1 MNLLKQCQKWHEN
14 EEYQKIIE
22 TIEALPEHE
31 RTPETDCELARAYNN
46 LAGPEDR
53 DLFKK
58 AIQLLKPHE
67 AYFKGN
73 HNFNFRMGYAYYY
86 LDQEGYALSYFE
98 QALEALPD
106 DQDTLDF
113 IKECIRCLSIPSFK
127 RSFRQRTEEAWQ
139 TFEKNEAQLRQWI
152 DQRDQSEVVDQL
164 INKCRDILSLAF
176 ENSAFE
182 LGFNGQKYELILSP
196 EGKRA
201 ELFQL
206 VYFKRHMPMQLSENW
221 NVWVGRQASKGFGLR
236 HFGLQLSAD
245 EVSVW
250 TEKTEDNHVNLALY
264 CDALKPLLAE
274 DESKGWWFLTILT
287 DQTLGE
293 IPAMMLINDFDVLSA
308 PKAEACVSLR
318 ELPEHLDKLGFNL
331 TMSAEE
337 FLEKSYVGYHYDANN
352 DPNADWRMDVLA
364 GSTCCPTFINEYLNL
379 NNQTNDAFHNDG
391 IAVGFFCYPLN
402 EFPSE
407 DRGSAIL
414 DFRDSIEATILKN
427 AGADAVTFIGGASG
441 IYCGYLD
448 FIAWDLHAVLHAAHE
463 AFEKSPVQWANYH
476 SFRRHAQTISLVD
489 KTDPE
494 DSSQNR
500 LLS

>member
-1 MNLLKQCQKWHEN
+1 MNLLEQCQQWHEN
-14 EEYQKIIE
+14 NEFQKIIDA
-22 TIEALPEHE
+22 IEALPEQE

-53 DLFKK
+53 HLLKK

-67 AYFKGN
+67 EYFKGN
-73 HNFNFRMGYAYYY
+73 FSFNYRMGYAYYY

-139 TFEKNEAQLRQWI
+139 AFEKNETQLRQWI
-152 DQRDQSEVVDQL
+152 DQRDQSDVVDQL

-206 VYFKRHMPMQLSENW
+206 VYFKRHMPIRLSENW
-221 NVWVGRQASKGFGLR
+221 NVWVGRQASKGFDLR
-236 HFGLQLSAD
+236 YFGLQVSAD
-245 EVSVW
+245 EVLVW
-250 TEKTEDNHVNLALY
+250 AEKTEDNHVNLALY

-274 DESKGWWFLTILT
+274 DESKAWWFLSVLM

-293 IPAMMLINDFDVLSA
+293 VASMMLINEFNVLTKQKS
-308 PKAEACVSLR
+308 ESSVLLS
-318 ELPEHLDKLGFNL
+318 ELPEHLEKLGFNL
-331 TMSAEE
+331 TMDAEE
-337 FLEKSYVGYHYDANN
+337 YLEKSYVGYHFDANN

-379 NNQTNDAFHNDG
+379 NNLTNDAFHNDG

-402 EFPSE
+402 SFQNE
-407 DRGSAIL
+407 DRSAAVL
-414 DFRDSIEATILKN
+414 DFRDSIEAEILKN

-441 IYCGYLD
+441 VYCGYLD
-448 FIAWDLHAVLHAAHE
+448 FIAWDLPAVLNAAQE
-463 AFEKSPVQWANYH
+463 AFKKSPVQWANYH
-476 SFRRHAQTISLVD
+476 SFRRNAQTLSLVD
-489 KTDPE
+489 KESEKPQ
-494 DSSQNR
+494 SKH
-500 LLS
+500 LS

>member
-1 MNLLKQCQKWHEN
+1 MNLLEQCQIWHEN
-14 EEYQKIIE
+14 DEFQKIIDA
-22 TIEALPEHE
+22 IEALPEHE

-46 LAGPEDR
+46 LAGSEDR
-53 DLFKK
+53 DLLKK
-58 AIQLLKPHE
+58 AIQLMKPHE
-67 AYFKGN
+67 EYFKGN
-73 HNFNFRMGYAYYY
+73 FSFYYRMGYAYYY

-98 QALEALPD
+98 QALETLPD

-127 RSFRQRTEEAWQ
+127 RNFRQRSEEAWQ
-139 TFEKNEAQLRQWI
+139 AFEKNEAQLRQWI
-152 DQRDQSEVVDQL
+152 DQRGQSDVVDQL

-182 LGFNGQKYELILSP
+182 LGFNGKKYELILSP

-206 VYFKRHMPMQLSENW
+206 VYFKRHMPDSLSEKW
-221 NVWVGRQASKGFGLR
+221 NVWVGRQASKRFGLR
-236 HFGLQLSAD
+236 HFGLQVSAD

-250 TEKTEDNHVNLALY
+250 TEKTEDNHVNIALY
-264 CDALKPLLAE
+264 CDALMPLLAE
-274 DESKGWWFLTILT
+274 DESKAWWFLSVLT

-293 IPAMMLINDFDVLSA
+293 IPAMMLINDFNVLTN
-308 PKAEACVSLR
+308 PKSETSLSLS
-318 ELPEHLDKLGFNL
+318 ELPEHLEKMGFDL
-331 TMSAEE
+331 KMDAEE
-337 FLEKSYVGYHYDANN
+337 YLERSYVSYHFDANN

-391 IAVGFFCYPLN
+391 IAVGFFCYPLDN
-402 EFPSE
+402 FPNE

-414 DFRDSIEATILKN
+414 DFRDSMEAMILKN

-448 FIAWDLHAVLHAAHE
+448 FIAWDLHAVLHAAQE
-463 AFEKSPVQWANYH
+463 AFEKSPVQWVNYH
-476 SFRRHAQTISLVD
+476 SFRRNAQMLSLVD
-489 KTDPE
+489 KESEKPQ
-494 DSSQNR
+494 SKH
-500 LLS
+500 LS

>member
-1 MNLLKQCQKWHEN
+1 MELLKQCQVWHEN
-14 EEYQKIIE
+14 DEFQKIIDAL
-22 TIEALPEHE
+22 EALPQNE

-46 LAGPEDR
+46 LADPENR

-67 AYFKGN
+67 AYFKGD

-86 LDQEGYALSYFE
+86 LNQEGYALPYFE

-113 IKECIRCLSIPSFK
+113 IKECIRFLSIPSFK
-127 RSFRQRTEEAWQ
+127 RNFRQRTIEAWQ
-139 TFEKNEAQLRQWI
+139 AFERNEALLREWI
-152 DQRDQSEVVDQL
+152 DQRDQSDVVEQL
-164 INKCRDILSLAF
+164 ISKCREILSIAF

-201 ELFQL
+201 ELFQF
-206 VYFKRHMPMQLSENW
+206 VYFKRHMPDSLSEKW

-245 EVSVW
+245 DVSVW
-250 TEKTEDNHVNLALY
+250 VEKTEDNHINIALY
-264 CDALKPLLAE
+264 CDALMPLLAE
-274 DESKGWWFLTILT
+274 DENKGWWFLTVLT

-293 IPAMMLINDFDVLSA
+293 IPAMMLINDFDVLKQ
-308 PKAEACVSLR
+308 PKSETCISLS
-318 ELPEHLDKLGFNL
+318 ELPEQLGKLGFNL
-331 TMSAEE
+331 TMDADEY
-337 FLEKSYVGYHYDANN
+337 LEKSYVSYHFDANN

-364 GSTCCPTFINEYLNL
+364 GSTRCPTFINEYLNL

-391 IAVGFFCYPLN
+391 IAVGFFCYPLDNFPN
-402 EFPSE
+402 EN
-407 DRGSAIL
+407 RGSAIL
-414 DFRDSIEATILKN
+414 DFRDSMEDMILKN

-448 FIAWDLHAVLHAAHE
+448 FIAWDLHAVLHAAQE
-463 AFEKSPVQWANYH
+463 AFEKSPVQWVIYH
-476 SFRRHAQTISLVD
+476 SFRRNAQTISLID
-489 KTDPE
+489 KESEKPQ
-494 DSSQNR
+494 SKH
-500 LLS
+500 LS